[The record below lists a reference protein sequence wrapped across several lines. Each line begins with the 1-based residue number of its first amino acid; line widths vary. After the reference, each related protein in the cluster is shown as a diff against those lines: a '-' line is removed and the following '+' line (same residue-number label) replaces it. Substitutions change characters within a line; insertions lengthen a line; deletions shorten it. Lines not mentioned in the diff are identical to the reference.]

1 LEKTLKLHLENLE
14 GARKILVILGI
25 LLLVVSGV
33 FLVGSLLGI
42 VSMESLAI
50 GQQSGLRTLA
60 GVAVVGCLLAAIGYW
75 DR

>member
-1 LEKTLKLHLENLE
+1 MEQILKLHLEDL
-14 GARKILVILGI
+14 GCVRKALVILGI
-25 LLLVVSGV
+25 LILVVSVV

-42 VSMESLAI
+42 FSIESLAL

-60 GVAVVGCLLAAIGYW
+60 GGAVAGCLLAAIGYW

>member
-1 LEKTLKLHLENLE
+1 MKLHLENLE